1 MNERPDM
8 LLAPD
13 EPAPVTVRNENGS
26 SPFLIVADHAGN
38 SMPRALGRLGVLD
51 TECERHIAWTSES
64 ARSLTI
70 ENPGRR
76 RPRGL
81 GDKRTTRNWIEEMG

>member
-51 TECERHIAWTSES
+51 TECERHIAWDIGIGTV
-64 ARSLTI
+64 A
-70 ENPGRR
+70 N
-76 RPRGL
+76 
-81 GDKRTTRNWIEEMG
+81 D